1 MAGIH
6 DAGTGKSGKNVLTGD
21 IEAGEKSSRGR
32 IAVDEEG
39 EDMGIVLDNSAK
51 GEEELRY
58 GGQVVKVEAQ
68 EWSWHEIELRGES
81 SVSIFST
88 SVYRSPTLQAAS
100 LQL

>member
-1 MAGIH
+1 
-6 DAGTGKSGKNVLTGD
+6 
-21 IEAGEKSSRGR
+21 
-32 IAVDEEG
+32 
-39 EDMGIVLDNSAK
+39 MGIVLDNSAK